1 MIELYQGGNQRFLIS
16 SGGAFGGN
24 TVLNQRVVG
33 DIYLGHGDYPNL
45 PVVIKSNGNVGI
57 GTTGPTERL
66 HVIGNIL
73 KSGTVSFVE
82 DYPGDPSRQIVY
94 VSLEGPEVGTYIRG
108 AADCQNNEA
117 TIVFPDYFRL
127 VTGENGLT
135 TQLTPRLKSINL
147 YIKELNNE
155 KLVVGCG
162 DAGSF
167 DYLVNGLRK
176 GYENHQVVRSK

>member
-1 MIELYQGGNQRFLIS
+1 VVCGAPLATFLS
-16 SGGAFGGN
+16 SYSTIQCA
-24 TVLNQRVVG
+24 
-33 DIYLGHGDYPNL
+33 
-45 PVVIKSNGNVGI
+45 S
-57 GTTGPTERL
+57 
-66 HVIGNIL
+66 
-73 KSGTVSFVE
+73 
-82 DYPGDPSRQIVY
+82 
-94 VSLEGPEVGTYIRG
+94 
-108 AADCQNNEA
+108 EA
-117 TIVFPDYFRL
+117 HFFYFRL

-176 GYENHQVVRSK
+176 GYENYQVVRSK